1 MNAKV
6 TMPIVGVIL
15 ILFLTGFFILPISPA
30 SKTYDLAIIKIGDN
44 WKVVDANDHAKTKV
58 KVKKEDTIVWSVSG
72 TDAYF
77 QFPLE
82 LFDAVSSAD
91 SLKNGYTKFV
101 KDGKKLKLKVKD
113 DAPAGTY
120 EYAVFCTADGVFAE
134 GDSPPKII
142 IE

>member
-6 TMPIVGVIL
+6 TQPVVGFIL
-15 ILFLTGFFILPISPA
+15 LLLLTGFFILPA
-30 SKTYDLAIIKIGDN
+30 SNPSKDYDLAVVKIGDT

-58 KVKKEDTIVWSVSG
+58 KVKKKDTIVWSING

-77 QFPLE
+77 QFPAE

-120 EYAVFCTADGVFAE
+120 EYAIFCTADGVFAE
-134 GDSPPKII
+134 GDSPPKIV